1 MVLCWAMQSSKVFS
15 VVCLLSYAFL
25 GSQLLAEPVTV
36 QLAITVMEPTGG
48 VVPGAE
54 VTLRQPS
61 DTAQPVVFAD
71 RNGRVI
77 ANLQPGEYELFVR
90 ESGFK
95 TTRQHIF
102 VTSQADQTL
111 VVHLRVGDTGSPIIA
126 EHAPPPPPK
135 LPRVRNLPSP
145 KDLPAECRDPGSI
158 LPLYLRDGAGVPRFF
173 APHDGLRYGV
183 SFPTNSDDWPGPYR
197 ERESSAQFHANY
209 AVSLYIWVDN
219 QTSSEAPV
227 GSCSMFARWNIDVWT
242 VSGER
247 MLSHREEKDRMLWP
261 DHFSCPADAILRV
274 PAHSCAVVTEI
285 DDLRDLYTL
294 PAGRYTVTERPAQ
307 GQPLKPPSPNTGLN
321 FAIGK

>member
-1 MVLCWAMQSSKVFS
+1 MVSCWAMQGSKVFP
-15 VVCLLSYAFL
+15 VVCLLSYALL
-25 GSQLLAEPVTV
+25 GSRLLVQRATV

-61 DTAQPVVFAD
+61 DTAQPIVFAD
-71 RNGRVI
+71 RNGRVT
-77 ANLQPGEYELFVR
+77 ANVQPGEYELFVR
-90 ESGFK
+90 DPGFK
-95 TTRQHIF
+95 NTRQHVF
-102 VTSQADQTL
+102 VTSQPDQTL
-111 VVHLRVGDTGSPIIA
+111 VVHLRIGDTGSPIIA

-173 APHDGLRYGV
+173 DPHDGLRYGV
-183 SFPTNSDDWPGPYR
+183 SFPTNSDDWPGSHR
-197 ERESSAQFHANY
+197 ERESSAQFHARY

-219 QTSSEAPV
+219 QMSSEASV
-227 GSCSMFARWNIDVWT
+227 GSCSLFAHWNIDVWSA
-242 VSGER
+242 SGER

-261 DHFSCPADAILRV
+261 EHFSCAANTILSV
-274 PAHSCAVVTEI
+274 PAHSCAVVTKIE
-285 DDLRDLYTL
+285 DLGDLYTL
-294 PAGRYTVTERPAQ
+294 PPGPYTVAERPAQ

-321 FAIGK
+321 FATGK